1 MSQRQVPREYRRSL
15 RIPLPVVVVG
25 KTGEPSVE
33 YAINLS
39 GGGLCLQ
46 TDGPGTLG
54 DRLRLRFR
62 LGPESAEIDVEAEVV
77 WSTCDEERG
86 HGTRFC
92 EVGLRFIDL
101 AEARMRQV
109 SAFVEAQRGNA
120 PER

>member
-1 MSQRQVPREYRRSL
+1 MSQGEVLREYRRSL

-46 TDGPGTLG
+46 TDTPGTLG

-62 LGPESAEIDVEAEVV
+62 LDLESPEIDVGAEVV

-92 EVGLRFIDL
+92 EVGLRFIEL
-101 AEARMRQV
+101 AEARVRQI
-109 SAFVEAQRGNA
+109 SAFVEAQRGHA
-120 PER
+120 GER

>member
-1 MSQRQVPREYRRSL
+1 MSQGQVPREQRRSL

-39 GGGLCLQ
+39 RSGLCLQ
-46 TDGPGTLG
+46 TDSPGTLG

-62 LGPESAEIDVEAEVV
+62 LGLESSEIEVEAEVV

-101 AEARMRQV
+101 AEACERPI
-109 SAFVEAQRGNA
+109 SAFIKAQLEDAGE
-120 PER
+120 P